1 MKAGAT
7 AFSEECGRDYWRRQ
21 GVADDPEH
29 STEKLIV
36 ALGNLEQGKG
46 NVTGQDL
53 QAVMDRIRIEL
64 AARAAGLA

>member
-1 MKAGAT
+1 MFDRMIDCCDGKG
-7 AFSEECGRDYWRRQ
+7 WRTIS
-21 GVADDPEH
+21 DH

-46 NVTGQDL
+46 INVTGQDL

-64 AARAAGLA
+64 AARAAGFV

>member
-1 MKAGAT
+1 M
-7 AFSEECGRDYWRRQ
+7 
-21 GVADDPEH
+21 
-29 STEKLIV
+29 

-46 NVTGQDL
+46 INVTGQDL